1 MKKMQRKHWGKN
13 QTFIHYK
20 NSQQTR
26 TIKAFPQPY
35 KGHSE
40 KPTANII
47 LSVENLKSFPL
58 SVILTVSLSYMALI
72 MLSYVPS
79 LCMFLTLW
87 RVFNHKWMLNF
98 GKKSFL
104 LLLR

>member
-40 KPTANII
+40 KPTANIVNEEI
-47 LSVENLKSFPL
+47 LNIF
-58 SVILTVSLSYMALI
+58 
-72 MLSYVPS
+72 
-79 LCMFLTLW
+79 
-87 RVFNHKWMLNF
+87 H
-98 GKKSFL
+98 
-104 LLLR
+104 LRARTK

>member
-1 MKKMQRKHWGKN
+1 VLNKSDSGHP
-13 QTFIHYK
+13 FLVVLEF
-20 NSQQTR
+20 NS
-26 TIKAFPQPY
+26 
-35 KGHSE
+35 
-40 KPTANII
+40 
-47 LSVENLKSFPL
+47 ENLKSFPL
-58 SVILTVSLSYMALI
+58 SVILTVGLSYMALI